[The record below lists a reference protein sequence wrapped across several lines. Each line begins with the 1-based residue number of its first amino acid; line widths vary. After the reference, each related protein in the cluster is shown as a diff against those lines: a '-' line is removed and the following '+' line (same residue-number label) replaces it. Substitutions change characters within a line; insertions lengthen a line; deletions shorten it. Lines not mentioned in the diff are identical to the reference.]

1 VRREEWETNEIGFNG
16 ASGAMVASG
25 ATDNATFSH
34 STFANRELAIDLG
47 SDGVTGND
55 SGDRDGG
62 PNGLQNFPVLSS
74 ARRSGST
81 TTIRGGINSN
91 PNTQLTVQFFASSSS
106 EASGH
111 GEGKR
116 LLGKVQVQT
125 DGRGSA
131 GLSFTTKSAPAGSV
145 VTATAT
151 RGWYQRA
158 SGSTSEFSRAL
169 PVR

>member
-1 VRREEWETNEIGFNG
+1 VGDERDRLQRGQRRDGGERSDRQRHLQQLDLRQPG
-16 ASGAMVASG
+16 
-25 ATDNATFSH
+25 
-34 STFANRELAIDLG
+34 LAIDLV

-158 SGSTSEFSRAL
+158 SGSTSEVSRAL